1 MKKRGKNFAGKVLGG
16 APKQLAAAK
25 RFAHGELA
33 ASRMERAKNLV
44 SRLTAE
50 EQNVF
55 SGRLRGAIA
64 TLSECRGGPD
74 EWQVIIGTV
83 IQIEALGK
91 VGVIKTG
98 CAELVDMAAETVEQ
112 AVSRQK
118 ATGSNVLRPIEIKNL
133 SELADNW
140 DLILGAVT
148 VGELNRSSEIAIRK
162 RTEALAKGKA
172 IPMVGAIEPAS
183 CAARAA

>member
-1 MKKRGKNFAGKVLGG
+1 MRREGLRMKKRGKHFAGKVVGES
-16 APKQLAAAK
+16 PKLLAAAK

-50 EQNVF
+50 EQQVF
-55 SGRLRGAIA
+55 SDRLRGAIA
-64 TLSECRGGPD
+64 TLSECRGGRD

-118 ATGSNVLRPIEIKNL
+118 ATGSNVLRPIEIAEL
-133 SELADNW
+133 TELADAW

-148 VGELNRSSEIAIRK
+148 VGEINRSSEIALRK
-162 RTEALAKGKA
+162 RTQALAKGEQKA
-172 IPMVGAIEPAS
+172 LVDA
-183 CAARAA
+183 